1 MSPRPHSGAGVWR
14 RVSGILYHICIWTA
28 SGITYLFPFGAWKSL
43 EKKRWRKNRHE
54 QGGLGC
60 FPFRLP

>member
-43 EKKRWRKNRHE
+43 EKKKVEKE
-54 QGGLGC
+54 QA
-60 FPFRLP
+60 